1 MARELAKIQDRE
13 FAAAFGANLA
23 RLRRTKGI
31 SQEDLGFRSEV
42 HRTVVG
48 KIERGEEI
56 GRADTALKLCVGL
69 GVSPNALF
77 AGISWAAPVL
87 TKGGPLFGNGAAG
100 AAPNVEG

>member
-1 MARELAKIQDRE
+1 MPVELPKVQDRE

-23 RLRRTKGI
+23 RLRRAKAM

-42 HRTVVG
+42 HRTVIS

-87 TKGGPLFGNGAAG
+87 TKGRPLFGNDLDDRRAG
-100 AAPNVEG
+100 DA

>member
-1 MARELAKIQDRE
+1 MPAELVKVQDRE

-23 RLRRTKGI
+23 RLRRAKGM

-56 GRADTALKLCVGL
+56 GRADMALKLCVGL

-77 AGISWAAPVL
+77 AGISWAAPAL
-87 TKGGPLFGNGAAG
+87 TKRGPLFSSVRGDRSAG
-100 AAPNVEG
+100 HA

>member
-1 MARELAKIQDRE
+1 MPTGLAKDRDRE

-23 RLRRTKGI
+23 RLRRAKGV

-42 HRTVVG
+42 HRTVIG

-87 TKGGPLFGNGAAG
+87 TKGRPLFSVVRDERSAG
-100 AAPNVEG
+100 HA

>member
-1 MARELAKIQDRE
+1 MPAELVKVQDRE

-23 RLRRTKGI
+23 RLRRAKGM
-31 SQEDLGFRSEV
+31 SQEELGFQSEV
-42 HRTVVG
+42 HRTVIG

-87 TKGGPLFGNGAAG
+87 MKGRPLFSGVHDERSAG
-100 AAPNVEG
+100 HA

>member
-1 MARELAKIQDRE
+1 MPTQLAQIRDRE
-13 FAAAFGANLA
+13 FAAALGANLA
-23 RLRRTKGI
+23 RLRRAKGM

-87 TKGGPLFGNGAAG
+87 TKGRPLFSGVHDERSAG
-100 AAPNVEG
+100 HA